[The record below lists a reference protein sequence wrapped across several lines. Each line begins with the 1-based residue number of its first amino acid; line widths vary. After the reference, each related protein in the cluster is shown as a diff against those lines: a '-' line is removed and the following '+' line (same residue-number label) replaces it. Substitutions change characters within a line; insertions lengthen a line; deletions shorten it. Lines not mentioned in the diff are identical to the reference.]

1 MEQKI
6 PPLLLTGMIAVLAWA
21 VAKAL
26 PGGAFEFPGQMFAS
40 LVLAICGAITCGM
53 GVMTFRRAGTTVN
66 PTKPNQASSLV
77 TTGIYEM
84 SRNPMY
90 LGFLALLIGWS
101 LYLANAVVLMLVPI
115 GFVAYMNRFQIAA
128 EERALKSLFGDEYV
142 SYARRVRRWL

>member
-1 MEQKI
+1 MKPKI

-21 VAKAL
+21 VAKVL
-26 PGGAFEFPGQMFAS
+26 PGGAFAFPGQTFAS

-53 GVMTFRRAGTTVN
+53 GVMTFRRAGTTMN
-66 PTKPNQASSLV
+66 PTKPNQASLLV
-77 TTGIYEM
+77 TTGIYGI

-101 LYLANAVVLMLVPI
+101 LYLANAVALILVPI

-128 EERALKSLFGDEYV
+128 EERALKALFGDEYV